1 MGALNNLRI
10 VQVMNQFTV
19 KGKGKKRGGANLLQ
33 RMKQRGERSCHCRPA
48 LPVGLRFN
56 FGTRGRPAGWW
67 MAVGHRGVRLSDDAQ
82 MIAQVFWEEV
92 DGFLGRLGK
101 KGRLKLISELAL
113 GRHSKSP
120 FSDEVRG

>member
-1 MGALNNLRI
+1 
-10 VQVMNQFTV
+10 
-19 KGKGKKRGGANLLQ
+19 
-33 RMKQRGERSCHCRPA
+33 
-48 LPVGLRFN
+48 
-56 FGTRGRPAGWW
+56 